1 MAASRG
7 DRKPYSRPAARPR
20 ASDGEW
26 LHDRA
31 PGAARN
37 RTRTNN
43 NKTDFNRDADEQAN
57 ISSEPSAKL
66 VVSNLHYEITP
77 RDLAAVFGAK
87 GTLVLPNTDSR
98 SSQLHTT
105 HFSQCLNTSNSS
117 NLQQQTQY
125 DRSGRSSGV
134 AIITYETAAEASIA
148 KQEYDG
154 RLCKDQP
161 MAIEFYNPAP
171 KRMASA
177 PSLINRIQK
186 PALLDRL
193 EQDRGD
199 KNGRAPQGPGPVRNR
214 RQPRHSTGNAPN
226 PNTNRPPRNAPKGK
240 RAPNKPVTAED
251 LDKELDNFMKEDN
264 NVTAAPPVAAA
275 NGDVEMA

>member
-87 GTLVLPNTDSR
+87 GTLVREPLIR
-98 SSQLHTT
+98 
-105 HFSQCLNTSNSS
+105 
-117 NLQQQTQY
+117 Y

-214 RQPRHSTGNAPN
+214 RQPRHSTGNTPN
-226 PNTNRPPRNAPKGK
+226 PNTNRPPRNAPKGR

-264 NVTAAPPVAAA
+264 NVTAAPPVPAA